1 MSQLPAFLFVLAF
14 VTSEPAAPV
23 DGRVVDARSGA
34 PVAGA
39 EITIVGRRGVVR
51 TDGAGRFR
59 WPVAPLLPADVIA
72 VLADG
77 RVARPIRITAIVPA
91 LELTLS
97 IDATESQFVTVLGVA
112 PSIDAS
118 PAAST
123 TLLTTGDLE
132 MRHAQTLSQALDVVP
147 GVGTISEGQAAV
159 PAIRGLARG
168 RTLIM
173 VDGTRASTERRAGA
187 NASFLDPE
195 TVRTLEVARG
205 PGSVAYGSDA
215 FGGVIVARTRG
226 PAYSMP
232 LRVRFAGTGGGGVP
246 ERRGDLEIS
255 KGYGSGG
262 VLIGVRAR
270 DFDDYRSPGGVVVN
284 SGWQDRGVRAR
295 WEALTDRSSLSLA
308 WQSDFGRGIGRPRS
322 DGDVIRATSPF
333 ENSHRLTGSYERAS
347 LGGLRNLRLDALT
360 GAISQRTEQDRLPV
374 AGRPRSV
381 ERGDVSSREV
391 QVRLTGERAIGRTR
405 LHVGADVHGRYGLEA
420 LDTLHTYNLAGMQT
434 SETTSVSIDAAR
446 RTAAGLFAEAEAPL
460 APRVRISGGLRVD
473 AVRNTNDGGFFGD
486 RRVSNAAVAGLVA
499 LTVAATPRLTLT
511 SQVARGFRDP
521 VLSDRFYR
529 GPIGRGFIEGNPDL
543 TPETS
548 LQFDVSA
555 RYAAGP
561 ARVAA
566 AAYRY
571 HIADLVERYAETPTL
586 FRFRNRGRAELRGV
600 EVEAEARLP
609 RGFALAAT
617 AEASRGRDPVDGAPL
632 DDVAP
637 AAASATVRHHA
648 GARVASYVR
657 VRAVASHR
665 ASGPSEVPTGDYRLA
680 DAGISWRLTSQLQ
693 LRGTARNLLNAAYQ
707 SSAGPR
713 WVLAPGRH
721 ASVTIVVAF

>member
-1 MSQLPAFLFVLAF
+1 MSQLPAFLFVLSF
-14 VTSEPAAPV
+14 LMSEPAAPV

-39 EITIVGRRGVVR
+39 EITIVGRRGAVR

-59 WPVAPLLPADVIA
+59 WAIAPLLPADVIA

-77 RVARPIRITAIVPA
+77 RVARPIRLTAIVPA
-91 LELTLS
+91 QELTLS
-97 IDATESQFVTVLGVA
+97 IDAAESQFVTVLGVA

-118 PAAST
+118 PAASK
-123 TLLTTGDLE
+123 TLLTMGDLE

-173 VDGTRASTERRAGA
+173 VDGSRASTERRAGA

-195 TVRTLEVARG
+195 TVRTIEVARG

-226 PAYSMP
+226 PAHARP
-232 LRVRFAGTGGGGVP
+232 LRVRFAGTAGAGVP
-246 ERRGDLEIS
+246 EGRGDLEMS

-262 VLIGVRAR
+262 VLVGVRAR
-270 DFDDYRSPGGVVVN
+270 DFDDYRSPGGVVAN

-295 WEALTDRSSLSLA
+295 WEALTNGSSWSMG
-308 WQSDFGRGIGRPRS
+308 WQSDFGRGLGRPRS

-333 ENSHRLTGSYERAS
+333 EDSHRLTGSYERAS

-360 GAISQRTEQDRLPV
+360 GATRQRTEQDRLPA

-381 ERGDVSSREV
+381 ERGDLSSREV
-391 QVRLTGERAIGRTR
+391 QVRLTGQRAVGRTR
-405 LHVGADVHGRYGLEA
+405 LHVGADVQGRHGLEA
-420 LDTLHTYNLAGMQT
+420 LDTVQTYDLAGVQT
-434 SETTSVSIDAAR
+434 SETTSVSIDSAR
-446 RTAAGLFAEAEAPL
+446 RTAAGLFAEADAPL

-486 RRVSNAAVAGLVA
+486 RTVSNAALAGLVA
-499 LTVAATPRLTLT
+499 ATVSATPRLTLT

-521 VLSDRFYR
+521 ILSDRFYR

-548 LQFDVSA
+548 LQFDVSV

-571 HIADLVERYAETPTL
+571 RIADLVERYAATPTL

-600 EVEAEARLP
+600 EIEAEARLP

-617 AEASRGRDPVDGAPL
+617 AEASRGRDAVDGTPL

-648 GARVASYVR
+648 GERVASYVR
-657 VRAVASHR
+657 VKAIASHR
-665 ASGPSEVPTGDYRLA
+665 AAGPSEVPTGGYRLA
-680 DAGISWRLTSQLQ
+680 DAGISWRLTSQLE
-693 LRGTARNLLNAAYQ
+693 LRGAARNLLNAAYQ

-721 ASVTIVVAF
+721 ASATIVVAF

>member
-1 MSQLPAFLFVLAF
+1 MSQLPAFLLVLAF
-14 VTSEPAAPV
+14 ALPETAAPV

-39 EITIVGRRGVVR
+39 EITIVGRRGAVT

-59 WPVAPLLPADVIA
+59 WAIAPLLPADVIA

-91 LELTLS
+91 QELTLS
-97 IDATESQFVTVLGVA
+97 IDAMGSQLVTVVGVA

-123 TLLTTGDLE
+123 TRLTTADLE
-132 MRHAQTLSQALDVVP
+132 MRRAQTVSQALEVVP

-187 NASFLDPE
+187 NASFLDPD
-195 TVRTLEVARG
+195 TLRTIDVARG

-215 FGGVIVARTRG
+215 LGGVIVARTRG
-226 PAYSMP
+226 PASSTP
-232 LRVRFAGTGGGGVP
+232 LRVRFAGTAGGGVP
-246 ERRGDLEIS
+246 ERRGDLEVS

-262 VLIGVRAR
+262 LLVGVRAR
-270 DFDDYRSPGGVVVN
+270 DFDDYHSPDGVVAN
-284 SGWQDRGVRAR
+284 SGWRDRGVRAR
-295 WEALTDRSSLSLA
+295 WEARTNGNFWSIG
-308 WQSDFGRGIGRPRS
+308 WQSDYGRALGRPRS

-333 ENSHRLTGSYERAS
+333 EDSHRLTGSYERAS
-347 LGGLRNLRLDALT
+347 FGGLRNLRLDALT
-360 GAISQRTEQDRLPV
+360 GATRQRTEQDRLAL

-381 ERGDVSSREV
+381 ERGDLSSREL
-391 QVRLTGERAIGRTR
+391 QVRLTGERAIGPAR

-420 LDTLHTYNLAGMQT
+420 LDTVHGYNLAGVRT

-446 RTAAGLFAEAEAPL
+446 RTAAGLFAEAEAPV
-460 APRVRISGGLRVD
+460 APCVRISGGLRVD

-486 RRVSNAAVAGLVA
+486 RTVSNAAVAGLVA
-499 LTVAATPRLTLT
+499 ATVAATPRLTLT
-511 SQVARGFRDP
+511 AQVARGFRDP
-521 VLSDRFYR
+521 TLSDRFYR

-548 LQFDVSA
+548 LQFDVA
-555 RYAAGP
+555 VRYAAGP
-561 ARVAA
+561 VRVAA

-571 HIADLVERYAETPTL
+571 RIADLVERYAETPAL
-586 FRFRNRGRAELRGV
+586 FRFRNRGRAELQGL
-600 EVEAEARLP
+600 EIEAEARLP
-609 RGFALAAT
+609 RGFALSAT
-617 AEASRGRDPVDGAPL
+617 AETSRGRDPGDGTPL

-637 AAASATVRHHA
+637 AAASATVRHDA

-657 VRAVASHR
+657 VKAIASHR
-665 ASGPSEVPTGDYRLA
+665 AAGPSEVPTGNYRFA
-680 DAGISWRLTSQLQ
+680 EAGVRWRLTSQLE
-693 LRGTARNLLNAAYQ
+693 LRGAARKLLNAAYQ
-707 SSAGPR
+707 SSEGPR
-713 WVLAPGRH
+713 WVLAPGRQ
-721 ASVTIVVAF
+721 ASVTIVVAY